1 MAVRSSPPGTGLQ
14 RWTAAL
20 IAGVAGLVLL
30 AVGYLSSG
38 ALPAVLLI
46 GLPLA
51 ALAAWAAYRERGRRI
66 ETEAAAAARSDELE
80 RRLAERDRDEARF
93 RDFAGI
99 ASDWLWETDAELR
112 FTYVSANVE
121 AGSGAPAA
129 SYIGMRRT
137 DRAALGVDAETARR
151 FAEEMAAR
159 RPFKDQITR
168 RQRAD
173 GSVWYAKASG
183 RPIFAADGTFLGY
196 RGASTNVTAEVT
208 AREEAEQAH
217 RRLMAAKRQSD
228 ETLALLDTLQSAAPV
243 GFAFVDRELRHV
255 RVNEALAGIDGLSVS
270 DHVGRTIEE
279 VVPDLWP
286 QLGPVCAQ
294 VLERRQPVLN
304 FEISGETPARP
315 GELRHWLTTF
325 YPVVVGDAV
334 TGIGIV
340 AIEVSELRR
349 MEAQLRQVQKM
360 EAIGNLSGGM
370 AHDFNNL
377 LGVVI
382 GNLDLLCDSEGAGG
396 EILELAKEA
405 RDAALRGADLTRRLL
420 AFARRQPLQPRRV
433 DVNDLVTGAVKLLG
447 PLLGEDI
454 EVGLDLGA
462 DLWPVVVD
470 AAQLEASLANLATNA
485 RDAMPAGGSLTIATR
500 NQPLD
505 ADYVAR
511 HSYVSEGDYVL
522 IEVTDTG
529 SGMPPD
535 VASRV
540 FEPFFTTKEQGRG
553 TGLGLSM
560 VFGFMKQSGGHINV
574 YSEVGTGSTFR
585 LYFPRAEAG
594 AAAAEGAR
602 LEEPALRGADE
613 VVLVVEDN
621 GALRRV
627 ALRQLVE
634 LGYRVREAA
643 SAQAALELIALDPGV
658 DVLFT
663 DVIMPGGM
671 DGRQLAEIAR
681 RRWPHIKVL
690 LTSGFPGT
698 VVARGKTTAP
708 LLSKPYRKDQ
718 LARVLRELIEGGAG
732 TAP

>member
-66 ETEAAAAARSDELE
+66 ETEAAAAARTDELE

-334 TGIGIV
+334 IGIGIV

-349 MEAQLRQVQKM
+349 MEAQLRQAQKM
-360 EAIGNLSGGM
+360 EAIGNLTGGM

-377 LGVVI
+377 LGVII
-382 GNLDLLCDSEGAGG
+382 GNLDLLCAIAKATVEKSSSSPSEA
-396 EILELAKEA
+396 L
-405 RDAALRGADLTRRLL
+405 DAAL
-420 AFARRQPLQPRRV
+420 ARRRSDAPPARLRAAPAAAAARGSTSTISSA
-433 DVNDLVTGAVKLLG
+433 DTVKLLRRT
-447 PLLGEDI
+447 LGENI
-454 EVGLDLGA
+454 EISLDLARG
-462 DLWPVVVD
+462 
-470 AAQLEASLANLATNA
+470 SLA
-485 RDAMPAGGSLTIATR
+485 
-500 NQPLD
+500 
-505 ADYVAR
+505 
-511 HSYVSEGDYVL
+511 
-522 IEVTDTG
+522 
-529 SGMPPD
+529 
-535 VASRV
+535 
-540 FEPFFTTKEQGRG
+540 GRRR
-553 TGLGLSM
+553 S
-560 VFGFMKQSGGHINV
+560 
-574 YSEVGTGSTFR
+574 
-585 LYFPRAEAG
+585 G
-594 AAAAEGAR
+594 AARGEPRPISPPTPATPCRRAAGSSSPPPIVR
-602 LEEPALRGADE
+602 STPTTPPRIPKSMRGR
-613 VVLVVEDN
+613 
-621 GALRRV
+621 LRR
-627 ALRQLVE
+627 
-634 LGYRVREAA
+634 
-643 SAQAALELIALDPGV
+643 
-658 DVLFT
+658 
-663 DVIMPGGM
+663 
-671 DGRQLAEIAR
+671 
-681 RRWPHIKVL
+681 
-690 LTSGFPGT
+690 
-698 VVARGKTTAP
+698 
-708 LLSKPYRKDQ
+708 
-718 LARVLRELIEGGAG
+718 
-732 TAP
+732 